1 MFLFSLFTT
10 ISSQLRSYFQTLV
23 RWVEAVLTC
32 AIFICPRQQDLA
44 FVLAAFSLIT
54 PKSPLCWR
62 QPLLVF
68 VGRLPTTYTQKNT
81 HAHTCGDTLFYLSE
95 WEHISNEAMGP
106 DKCPSPKSQ
115 GLHSRSALFLLL
127 CRDLTQW
134 NFLNLTRHIML
145 KPRSG
150 NSNLN
155 ASSLCKCMPMALV
168 IFYPEIL
175 VMS

>member
-10 ISSQLRSYFQTLV
+10 ISSELRSYFQTLL

-81 HAHTCGDTLFYLSE
+81 HTHVVTHYFTCQSENTSPMRQWALINVRHQKVKGFTAVLPSFFYSAETSLSE
-95 WEHISNEAMGP
+95 TFWTWHVTLCSNHAVVT
-106 DKCPSPKSQ
+106 
-115 GLHSRSALFLLL
+115 A
-127 CRDLTQW
+127 
-134 NFLNLTRHIML
+134 I
-145 KPRSG
+145 
-150 NSNLN
+150 
-155 ASSLCKCMPMALV
+155 
-168 IFYPEIL
+168 
-175 VMS
+175 

>member
-10 ISSQLRSYFQTLV
+10 ISSQLCSYFQTLV

-68 VGRLPTTYTQKNT
+68 VGRLPTTYTQKHART
-81 HAHTCGDTLFYLSE
+81 HMWWHTILPVRVRTHGSFT
-95 WEHISNEAMGP
+95 SNEAMGP
-106 DKCPSPKSQ
+106 DKCLSPKSQ
-115 GLHSRSALFLLL
+115 GLHSRSALFLSL

-150 NSNLN
+150 NST
-155 ASSLCKCMPMALV
+155 CT
-168 IFYPEIL
+168 
-175 VMS
+175 